1 MDGAGTLYTYFRIML
16 VNALPSA
23 VTVAIFSMVWQY
35 NDTFYAKLFLISDN
49 IVISKKISTITATI
63 STLEKILDPA
73 ILQLF
78 LDAGI
83 VLVMIPIV
91 IIYVLLQKQFIEGV
105 ERSGIVG

>member
-1 MDGAGTLYTYFRIML
+1 ML

-35 NDTFYAKLFLISDN
+35 NDTFYAKLFLVSDS
-49 IVISKKISTITATI
+49 IVISKRISTITATI